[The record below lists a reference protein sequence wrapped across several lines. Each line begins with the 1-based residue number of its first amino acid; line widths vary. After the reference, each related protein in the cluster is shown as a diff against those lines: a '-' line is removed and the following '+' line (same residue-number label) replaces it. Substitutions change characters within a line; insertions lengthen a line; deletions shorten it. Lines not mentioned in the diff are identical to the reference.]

1 MKYSH
6 VLFDLDGTITEP
18 FEGITKA
25 VQYSLRKFGIEV
37 DDLNELRSFIGPP
50 LFESFRN
57 FYGMSKEES
66 VKAVEYYREYYV
78 PTGIYECSVY
88 PGVEEMLKKLSESPC
103 KVILATSKPEPMA
116 ITVLSHFGLDK
127 YFDLI
132 CGATL
137 DESRTKK
144 ELVVAYALENTNVQD
159 KSSAIMIGDR
169 KFDVEGAAA
178 CGISTIGVTYGHGGL
193 KELEEAGAIM
203 TFDDAFSL
211 TDYLLS

>member
-37 DDLNELRSFIGPP
+37 DNLNELRSFIGPP

-57 FYGMSKEES
+57 FYKMSKEES
-66 VKAVEYYREYYV
+66 VKAVEFYREYYV

>member
-25 VQYSLRKFGIEV
+25 VQYALKKFGIKVE
-37 DDLNELRSFIGPP
+37 DLNELRHFIGPP

-57 FYGMSKEES
+57 SYGMTQEES
-66 VKAVEYYREYYV
+66 VTAVKYYREYYV
-78 PTGIYECSVY
+78 PTGIYECSLY
-88 PGVEEMLKKLSESPC
+88 PGIEEMLKKLYESPC

-116 ITVLSHFGLDK
+116 IKVLEHFGLDK

-132 CGATL
+132 CGASL
-137 DESRTKK
+137 DESRAKK
-144 ELVVAYALENTNVQD
+144 ELVVAYALESANITDKNT
-159 KSSAIMIGDR
+159 AIMIGDR

-178 CGISTIGVTYGHGGL
+178 NGISAIGVTFGHGGRD
-193 KELEEAGAIM
+193 ELEEAGAIM
-203 TFDDAFSL
+203 TFDDAYSL

>member
-6 VLFDLDGTITEP
+6 ILFDLDGTITEP

-25 VQYSLRKFGIEV
+25 VQYSLKKFGIEV
-37 DDLNELRSFIGPP
+37 EDLNELRSFIGPP

-66 VKAVEYYREYYV
+66 VKAVQYYREYYV
-78 PTGIYECSVY
+78 PKGIFECSVY
-88 PGVEEMLKKLSESPC
+88 PGIEEMLKRLHESPC

-116 ITVLSHFGLDK
+116 IRVLEHFGLDK

-144 ELVVAYALENTNVQD
+144 ELVVAYALENLNVTD
-159 KSSAIMIGDR
+159 KSSVIMVGDR

-178 CGISTIGVTYGHGGL
+178 NEISTIGVTYGHGSQE
-193 KELEEAGAIM
+193 ELEKAGAVM
-203 TFDDAFSL
+203 TFNDAFSL
-211 TDYLLS
+211 TNYLLS

>member
-6 VLFDLDGTITEP
+6 ILFDLDGTITEP

-25 VQYSLRKFGIEV
+25 VQYALKKFGIEV
-37 DDLNELRSFIGPP
+37 EDLNELRPFIGPP

-57 FYGMSKEES
+57 FYGLTQEES

-88 PGVEEMLKKLSESPC
+88 PGIEEMLKKLHESTC

-116 ITVLSHFGLDK
+116 IRVLEHFGLDK
-127 YFDLI
+127 YFDLM
-132 CGATL
+132 CGASL
-137 DESRTKK
+137 DETRAKK
-144 ELVVAYALENTNVQD
+144 ELVVAYAVESADITD
-159 KSSAIMIGDR
+159 KSKAIMIGDR

-178 CGISTIGVTYGHGGL
+178 NQIKTIGVTFGHGGRE
-193 KELEEAGAIM
+193 ELEKAGAVL

-211 TDYLLS
+211 CDYLLS